1 MDYRTE
7 GAKIAADTAT
17 GVTIA
22 EVNDTNG
29 LIITIVTIL
38 TRVIIEAIINRRLK
52 KKRENI

>member
-1 MDYRTE
+1 MDYKTE

-52 KKRENI
+52 KKHENI